1 MKTANIRNKKTSEE
15 RKGSAAAQES
25 VAVIFIK
32 KTLYIKQYILA
43 QLLLTNVHSRNLDFL
58 VVCKPSYSITMM
70 R

>member
-32 KTLYIKQYILA
+32 KNIIHKTIY
-43 QLLLTNVHSRNLDFL
+43 FG
-58 VVCKPSYSITMM
+58 SIIINKCSQSQP
-70 R
+70 RFFSGL